1 MPVEIVAFSDHHAHN
16 FQYGSERKLG
26 EVCGRKG
33 YYNSRF
39 LASLDIIKEIGDYAE
54 AHDAHVL
61 FGGDLFHQRSGVA
74 TEVLMGTSWAIDGL
88 ASRALSTHLIPGN
101 HDYADREGLIHSLLG
116 IDECSDYHEYFQPAR
131 LGDQSCSWDLP
142 DLRDTSGDWDD
153 VPCVRIHTIP
163 FRENKEH
170 FIQDVNRLSSAL
182 DTKYFNILLAHQG
195 IQGSTIGSD
204 FVLTSSH
211 DISVTDIP
219 DNFNLCLFGHYHKHQ
234 EVKDN
239 VYYIGASHQHNWGD
253 ANDPRGFLHI
263 TVNDDFTY
271 KLKHVETNSAP
282 KFYVTNKA
290 IQARPIDFVKSTN
303 EALVAKD
310 FGNPR
315 VFENI
320 EVTVDEEETKFETPT
335 WALDDVLSAWV
346 LAKKAPDDYL
356 SVGKQLLEA
365 VKDK

>member
-1 MPVEIVAFSDHHAHN
+1 MPTEIVAFSDHHAHN
-16 FQYGSERKLG
+16 FQYGSEKKLG
-26 EVCGRKG
+26 TVCGREG

-74 TEVLMGTSWAIDGL
+74 TDVLMGTSWAIDGL

-116 IDECSDYHEYFQPAR
+116 INQRSNTDPFDDPLYRPA
-131 LGDQSCSWDLP
+131 LICDGKYYTYDIPESKVL
-142 DLRDTSGDWDD
+142 
-153 VPCVRIHTIP
+153 VHTIP
-163 FRENKEH
+163 FRENKED
-170 FIQDVNRLSSAL
+170 FIKQVNSISSTL
-182 DTKYFNILLAHQG
+182 DKKYFNILLAHQG

-211 DISVTDIP
+211 DISINDIP

-234 EVKDN
+234 EVKEN

-271 KLKHVETNSAP
+271 ELKHIETQAAP

-290 IQARPIDFVKSTN
+290 IDARPIDFVKSTN

-320 EVTVDEEETKFETPT
+320 EVASEEEETKFETPT
-335 WALDDVLSAWV
+335 WALDDILSSWV
-346 LAKKAPDDYL
+346 LAKKAPDGYL
-356 SVGKQLLEA
+356 SVGKKLLEA
-365 VKDK
+365 VKEKI

>member
-1 MPVEIVAFSDHHAHN
+1 MPTEIVAFSDHHAHN

-61 FGGDLFHQRSGVA
+61 FGGDLFHQRAGVA
-74 TEVLMGTSWAIDGL
+74 TDVLMGTSWAMDSL

-116 IDECSDYHEYFQPAR
+116 IGHDS
-131 LGDQSCSWDLP
+131 
-142 DLRDTSGDWDD
+142 RDTFDD
-153 VPCVRIHTIP
+153 DPFHTPAMVCDRPSIFNNYLPQSAVVVHTIP
-163 FRENKEH
+163 FRENKED
-170 FIQDVNRLSSAL
+170 FIKQVNSISSTLS
-182 DTKYFNILLAHQG
+182 DKHFNILLAHQG

-211 DISVTDIP
+211 DISINDIP

-234 EVKDN
+234 EVKEN

-271 KLKHVETNSAP
+271 ELKHIETQAAP

-290 IQARPIDFVKSTN
+290 IEARPIDFVKSTN
-303 EALVAKD
+303 ESLVAKD

-320 EVTVDEEETKFETPT
+320 EVAVEEEETKFETPT
-335 WALDDVLSAWV
+335 WALDDILSSWV